1 MTIATKYAATL
12 AQEDPAVLLRAIQSQ
27 GGLDKV
33 ITAANAE
40 MDEAGPVGLTVTFKQ
55 IRVNTS
61 SEGLLGKLFGKLGSI
76 YVVTTALDGSGKPFE
91 YKTQFF
97 EGIARGDRLPL
108 GDGGLLVSSR
118 TDPRWFI
125 DLHMVVMESDSGQR
139 ELGAA
144 IDEARRQIKLD
155 DVVARVSAVVPGDL
169 SVVSDVVTAVD
180 AFAATLAQLLKK
192 NGDDHVA
199 TVHDFYLKPQAF
211 GQGRHP
217 ARGLKTFQKV
227 AVAYQI
233 DLTQL

>member
-1 MTIATKYAATL
+1 MAIATKYAATL

-55 IRVNTS
+55 IKVNTS
-61 SEGLLGKLFGKLGSI
+61 SEGLFGKLFGKRGSI

-118 TDPRWFI
+118 TEDRKSTR
-125 DLHMVVMESDSGQR
+125 LNSSH
-139 ELGAA
+139 
-144 IDEARRQIKLD
+144 
-155 DVVARVSAVVPGDL
+155 
-169 SVVSDVVTAVD
+169 
-180 AFAATLAQLLKK
+180 
-192 NGDDHVA
+192 
-199 TVHDFYLKPQAF
+199 TVISYA
-211 GQGRHP
+211 
-217 ARGLKTFQKV
+217 
-227 AVAYQI
+227 
-233 DLTQL
+233 